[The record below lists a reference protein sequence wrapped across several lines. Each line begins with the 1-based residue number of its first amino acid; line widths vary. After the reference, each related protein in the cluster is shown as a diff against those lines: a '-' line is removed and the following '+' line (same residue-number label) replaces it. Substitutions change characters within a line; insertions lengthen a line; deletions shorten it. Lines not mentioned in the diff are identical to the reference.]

1 MLPKPAGPPW
11 TNDKSSISKEI
22 SMSTG
27 PKKKFHNTFQS
38 CWGDILLFMYTKIGI
53 SGRPT
58 WKWCYTNYNLLPQQ
72 VVKKVVN
79 FLCLQHYSR
88 NLHDPLILKQEQI
101 FIVKQISKP
110 ELIIEYLY
118 IGHSLWNWFFWI
130 QVCKRTDRSLEKKNT
145 KNIFSA
151 ACLTSYKQ
159 TVQCK
164 EIWWKRWKITM
175 DNLLNSWKEKKGKS
189 TSTPS
194 AYVSFMNGRSNSTSC
209 TPSDVL
215 GSSLTT

>member
-1 MLPKPAGPPW
+1 MINQAF
-11 TNDKSSISKEI
+11 
-22 SMSTG
+22 
-27 PKKKFHNTFQS
+27 PKKSQCLLTQKKKIHNTFQS
-38 CWGDILLFMYTKIGI
+38 YWGDILLFMYNKIGV
-53 SGRPT
+53 SGGLM
-58 WKWCYTNYNLLPQQ
+58 WKWCYTNYNLLSQQ

-79 FLCLQHYSR
+79 FFCLQHYSR

-151 ACLTSYKQ
+151 ACFTSYKKI
-159 TVQCK
+159 VQCK
-164 EIWWKRWKITM
+164 ERNENDGKSQRITYLTVEKKKR
-175 DNLLNSWKEKKGKS
+175 KGKS
-189 TSTPS
+189 ASTPS
-194 AYVSFMNGRSNSTSC
+194 AHVSFMNGRSNSTSC